1 MRTYSFGAET
11 VPVALAGGLLV
22 GSVHDGKNHRIMLA
36 KLKNGE
42 IAETR
47 FLAGENDWEG
57 HSALALSDGY
67 IIGGAVEGIATPDGG
82 EGWKAYLA
90 RLDKGLN
97 VLWELKLNVKDNGCV
112 YSILPGR
119 DGFFIAGEAGK
130 PGDKGFFIGEISG
143 DGKLL
148 WLKDFGSGEDCVF
161 TALLSSERG
170 VRVVGSVK
178 AENGRWEVRAF
189 EFTDDGEPVGEE
201 VLAEGIAL
209 TACIW
214 KNELVLA
221 GYRGENFWVRIGG
234 RDVLLGEGSATSL
247 LPVGEWLLVGGEL
260 EGKAVAVKVSRKGE
274 PEVKELWE
282 EGWVEVL
289 SGNTAFGVKGREM
302 VISRFSF

>member
-90 RLDKGLN
+90 RLDGSLN
-97 VLWELKLNVKDNGCV
+97 PLWELKLNVWGNGCV
-112 YSILPGR
+112 YSILPSR
-119 DGFFIAGEAGK
+119 DGFFIVGETGR
-130 PGDKGFFIGEISG
+130 PGDKGFLIGKVSPEG
-143 DGKLL
+143 ELL
-148 WLKDFGSGEDCVF
+148 WLRDFGSWEDGVF
-161 TALLSSERG
+161 TAFLPLKNG

-201 VLAEGIAL
+201 VLAEGTAL
-209 TACIW
+209 SACTW
-214 KNELVLA
+214 K
-221 GYRGENFWVRIGG
+221 R
-234 RDVLLGEGSATSL
+234 
-247 LPVGEWLLVGGEL
+247 
-260 EGKAVAVKVSRKGE
+260 
-274 PEVKELWE
+274 
-282 EGWVEVL
+282 
-289 SGNTAFGVKGREM
+289 
-302 VISRFSF
+302 

>member
-1 MRTYSFGAET
+1 MKIYSFGAET

-22 GSVHDGKNHRIMLA
+22 GSVHDGKNYRIMLA
-36 KLKNGE
+36 KLKNWE

-67 IIGGAVEGIATPDGG
+67 IIGGAAEGIATPDGG

-90 RLDKGLN
+90 RLDESLN
-97 VLWELKLNVKDNGCV
+97 PLWELKLNVRGNGCV

-130 PGDKGFFIGEISG
+130 PGNKGFFIGEVSR

-148 WLKDFGSGEDCVF
+148 WLKDFGSWKDGIF
-161 TALLSSERG
+161 TALLPLERE
-170 VRVVGSVK
+170 VRVIGSVK

-189 EFTDDGEPVGEE
+189 DFNNDGEPAGEE
-201 VLAEGIAL
+201 VLAGGIAL

-214 KNELVLA
+214 KDELVLA
-221 GYRGENFWVRIGG
+221 GYRGESFWVQVGEQRIE
-234 RDVLLGEGSATSL
+234 LSEGSATSL
-247 LPVGEWLLVGGEL
+247 LSAGEWLLVGGEL
-260 EGKAVAVKVSRKGE
+260 EGKAVVVKVSRDGE

-282 EGWVEVL
+282 DGWVEVL
-289 SGNTAFGVKGREM
+289 AENMAFGVKEREM